1 MMVGPPVDPAT
12 AVPEG
17 FHVTTIDT
25 PLATIHPTE
34 RRGALVDRIS
44 TGTPYAIA
52 FGGQGAPWLEPL
64 ADLIRDFAL
73 EAELETLVAQAE
85 ERLAPVAAELARV
98 GVTFTPLAWADVIA
112 VGESAE
118 DDDAPELPSSAVLDT
133 PGASVPG
140 ILLTQLAGLRAVPEE
155 LRVAVHHRTY
165 DVGGHGAFSSVFSR
179 GMNFSTRN
187 NIVATFSLRPSGW
200 STYQVLREVTK

>member
-1 MMVGPPVDPAT
+1 MT
-12 AVPEG
+12 ARRSSDGSTEG

-25 PLATIHPTE
+25 PLATLATTE
-34 RRGALVDRIS
+34 RRGALVDRIMD
-44 TGTPYAIA
+44 GTPYAIG

-73 EAELETLVAQAE
+73 ESELESLVSQANTV
-85 ERLAPVAAELARV
+85 LAPVAAELARV

-112 VGESAE
+112 SAASAE

-140 ILLTQLAGLRAVPEE
+140 ILLTQLAGIRALRRQGIDPQLVAP
-155 LRVAVHHRTY
+155 VAVI
-165 DVGGHGAFSSVFSR
+165 GHSQGD
-179 GMNFSTRN
+179 
-187 NIVATFSLRPSGW
+187 L
-200 STYQVLREVTK
+200 

>member
-1 MMVGPPVDPAT
+1 M
-12 AVPEG
+12 
-17 FHVTTIDT
+17 TTIDT
-25 PLATIHPTE
+25 PLATIQPTE

-64 ADLIRDFAL
+64 AGLIRDFAL
-73 EAELETLVAQAE
+73 ESELETLVSQAE

-98 GVTFTPLAWADVIA
+98 GVTFTPLEWADVIA

-133 PGASVPG
+133 PGAS
-140 ILLTQLAGLRAVPEE
+140 
-155 LRVAVHHRTY
+155 
-165 DVGGHGAFSSVFSR
+165 
-179 GMNFSTRN
+179 
-187 NIVATFSLRPSGW
+187 
-200 STYQVLREVTK
+200 